1 MNQKIILVDSSLD
14 FSKFMEV
21 LKNKNHKIIT
31 FDYNSHKVLTKE
43 KIEHSV
49 SDIYLDN
56 TILKNIQSESI
67 KFSNWYKHD
76 DINRI
81 LSYDEINIGG
91 LFKLEFH
98 NFLIPFLK
106 KFLEVLEITKK
117 FSDNE
122 IMCSNEIFNIGNHIS
137 KNLNKLGEEKI
148 EIKLEHD
155 EIKYRIFDNVS
166 LKISKKNYAR
176 LKSISEFALKRFLRN
191 QVSNQNIKTGAFIEF
206 DTIKF
211 ESIFQKINNTS
222 LNGYLYNR
230 RRPIYWNK
238 KSLSIIKNSKV
249 IPYLDSRNDSNLEN
263 ITQQKT
269 SIIWNEILEYFDK
282 TEHLSN
288 YFQFDG
294 KSFWESLKPYLLEMC
309 KIKIPD
315 AINEIELGKKFLIQ
329 SNISFLVVLSEI
341 GFTEQVMIYL
351 AKKFNITTILLQHG
365 LFFYNNDALEY
376 NKFFGALPQ
385 LCDRFFVWGKN
396 TAEYAI
402 KSGYPEKM
410 IEYIGNMNLDRDF
423 KRLEKNVKKK
433 QVLLLATG
441 PRNQHYVGHHVG
453 ELENFEKI
461 IFHICNVVDKLGL
474 ELIIKR
480 HADSSEHELPA
491 MIKEKFPSVKIL
503 KDFDPLTLQSSA
515 DFVISLGP
523 TSGILEAQL
532 FGKPVI
538 LFEVNYNMYPI
549 PPSLSKTCLN
559 TNSKNFENDFK
570 RLLTSTKHYDDLIN
584 AGKISM
590 KENLSNIGNSS
601 EVFLKT
607 LLSI

>member
-1 MNQKIILVDSSLD
+1 
-14 FSKFMEV
+14 
-21 LKNKNHKIIT
+21 
-31 FDYNSHKVLTKE
+31 
-43 KIEHSV
+43 
-49 SDIYLDN
+49 
-56 TILKNIQSESI
+56 
-67 KFSNWYKHD
+67 
-76 DINRI
+76 
-81 LSYDEINIGG
+81 
-91 LFKLEFH
+91 
-98 NFLIPFLK
+98 
-106 KFLEVLEITKK
+106 
-117 FSDNE
+117 
-122 IMCSNEIFNIGNHIS
+122 
-137 KNLNKLGEEKI
+137 
-148 EIKLEHD
+148 
-155 EIKYRIFDNVS
+155 
-166 LKISKKNYAR
+166 
-176 LKSISEFALKRFLRN
+176 
-191 QVSNQNIKTGAFIEF
+191 
-206 DTIKF
+206 
-211 ESIFQKINNTS
+211 
-222 LNGYLYNR
+222 
-230 RRPIYWNK
+230 
-238 KSLSIIKNSKV
+238 
-249 IPYLDSRNDSNLEN
+249 
-263 ITQQKT
+263 
-269 SIIWNEILEYFDK
+269 
-282 TEHLSN
+282 
-288 YFQFDG
+288 
-294 KSFWESLKPYLLEMC
+294 
-309 KIKIPD
+309 
-315 AINEIELGKKFLIQ
+315 
-329 SNISFLVVLSEI
+329 
-341 GFTEQVMIYL
+341 MIYL